1 MNHQDW
7 NDVVFKKNTK
17 STYKHTELSKEVKIE
32 NDSDNL
38 SNQVVGLSL
47 GNQIQKTRIAKGI
60 RTQKELAV
68 MVNVKPEIINKYE
81 NGSAIPDSKVLQ
93 KLRKA
98 LGTRLKVT

>member
-1 MNHQDW
+1 
-7 NDVVFKKNTK
+7 
-17 STYKHTELSKEVKIE
+17 
-32 NDSDNL
+32 
-38 SNQVVGLSL
+38 
-47 GNQIQKTRIAKGI
+47 
-60 RTQKELAV
+60 